1 AFNLVRPSQL
11 FREGIALGCQ
21 SKVMFMLLRMYR
33 LPRRLKGY
41 GTFSEPLQGDSR
53 ILGSCFNEKKPG
65 VVVGTQSTK
74 RLVKGSKFR

>member
-1 AFNLVRPSQL
+1 MAVLRGQFSATVLLDLTKAFNLVRPSQL

-41 GTFSEPLQGDSR
+41 GTFSEPLQVDQR
-53 ILGSCFNEKKPG
+53 IWA
-65 VVVGTQSTK
+65 
-74 RLVKGSKFR
+74 